1 MEHKCKI
8 TVLRK
13 ECYRDL
19 QEEYLADPNS
29 GVCPMF
35 EVGQEFILERNGE
48 RDDFWH
54 MLDGKFC
61 SEAWDVISRYG
72 YTALQGGS
80 IMKGWTND
88 EKMMIAC
95 CNDGTRPVIFKI
107 ERMDVE
113 EPALGHLI
121 KVYREPYDQMS
132 VRFRNKIDHD
142 LNYLSNAGIPGLKK
156 IYLFGSCVRGQVRST
171 SDVDLMILTED
182 RLTDRVLA
190 ADIRWTLDEAI
201 DGVRTGVVFT
211 CEGAESAS
219 RIFRKET
226 DGDKKRILEVMQGT
240 QNERL

>member
-1 MEHKCKI
+1 MEHKCKSA
-8 TVLRK
+8 VLRK

-61 SEAWDVISRYG
+61 SEAWDAISRYV

-113 EPALGHLI
+113 EA
-121 KVYREPYDQMS
+121 
-132 VRFRNKIDHD
+132 
-142 LNYLSNAGIPGLKK
+142 
-156 IYLFGSCVRGQVRST
+156 
-171 SDVDLMILTED
+171 
-182 RLTDRVLA
+182 
-190 ADIRWTLDEAI
+190 EA
-201 DGVRTGVVFT
+201 
-211 CEGAESAS
+211 
-219 RIFRKET
+219 
-226 DGDKKRILEVMQGT
+226 
-240 QNERL
+240 